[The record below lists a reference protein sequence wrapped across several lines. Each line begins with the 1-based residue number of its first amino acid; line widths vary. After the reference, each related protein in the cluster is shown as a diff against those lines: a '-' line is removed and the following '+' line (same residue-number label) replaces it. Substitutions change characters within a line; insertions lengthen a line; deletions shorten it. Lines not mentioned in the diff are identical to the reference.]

1 MHDDDGIMTAR
12 RVGGQREGAVEEGLL
27 LPLIK
32 PWNKKR
38 ERGGGKKDRVR
49 KKKGE
54 KKILRLL
61 HPERKKERRK
71 RKME

>member
-12 RVGGQREGAVEEGLL
+12 QVGGQREGAVEEGLL

-49 KKKGE
+49 KKGE
-54 KKILRLL
+54 KKILRHL